1 VRSPFWVMLDSCSM
15 RAYKFLDET
24 FAMKSLREKRLKISI
39 LEDLNDPFELLPYQM
54 TNRNRRTALYATRK
68 QIASRRGLLC
78 FSATWRDPVL
88 WAHYANKHK
97 GLCLAFEVPD
107 AICRAVTYVRR
118 RLNLPIRPTLPDAEA
133 LIFTKY
139 ANWHY
144 EEELRI
150 WAALNESEG
159 GLYFADFG
167 PSLVLKRVI
176 AGARCT
182 LPLQEIEE
190 ATEPLAAGVH
200 FSKARAGFTEFEI
213 VKDQR
218 GFLRADQ

>member
-1 VRSPFWVMLDSCSM
+1 M
-15 RAYKFLDET
+15 RAYKFLDEK
-24 FAMKSLREKRLKISI
+24 FGMKSLREKRLKISV

-54 TNRNRRTALYATRK
+54 TDRNRRTALYATRK
-68 QIASRRGLLC
+68 QIASNRGLLSL
-78 FSATWRDPVL
+78 SATWRDPVL

-107 AICRAVTYVRR
+107 ATCRAVAYEKH
-118 RLNLPIRPTLPDAEA
+118 RLKLPATPVLSDAET

-139 ANWHY
+139 ANWQY
-144 EEELRI
+144 EQELRI
-150 WAALNESEG
+150 WVALNESDG

-167 PSLVLKRVI
+167 PALILKKVI

-182 LPLQEIEE
+182 LPLHEIED
-190 ATEPLAAGVH
+190 AIGPLAKVQ
-200 FSKARAGFTEFEI
+200 FVKARAGFTEFEI

-218 GFLRADQ
+218 GFLKTNQ